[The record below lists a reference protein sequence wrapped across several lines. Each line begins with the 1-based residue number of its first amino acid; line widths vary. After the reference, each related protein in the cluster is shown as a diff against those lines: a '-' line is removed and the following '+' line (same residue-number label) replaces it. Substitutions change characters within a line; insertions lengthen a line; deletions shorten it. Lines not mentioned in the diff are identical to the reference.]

1 MLLLMRM
8 RRTHMGDR
16 RQWQSISRCPH
27 LPKLNPHE
35 THGVQRADLGR
46 ARKAQNGGAFVR
58 LVNQLDHQ
66 KNTPLMD
73 AAFLG
78 RCLIVKELIAHAAE
92 VTGISPAFVKQKVVR
107 MERMSS

>member
-1 MLLLMRM
+1 M
-8 RRTHMGDR
+8 
-16 RQWQSISRCPH
+16 
-27 LPKLNPHE
+27 
-35 THGVQRADLGR
+35 
-46 ARKAQNGGAFVR
+46 R